1 MTADLF
7 KKDYRQMTAQGVK
20 FTPEDI
26 VLLNALA
33 VKVRLSQ
40 NAARTTHLPRL
51 AFLPKRRSF
60 LSFIIHRSS
69 FIVLREPTIAH
80 EMWLEQAQRYIT
92 IDCDRTFDLL
102 YGYALAHPA
111 EKLPDVFDPKR
122 LIRKVFTWCARHLA
136 HLTREQL
143 SAAVDYVL
151 FGADWTAGER
161 GPRLKVEVENGNS
174 TGERGPRLKVEVEN
188 GNSTVNLN
196 LQPQPSASTL
206 NLNPQPQPP
215 ASTST
220 LNLNLQPQP
229 SPTIGLLTEARALR
243 LPITLDD
250 AKRMTASELDE
261 AITRCLS
268 KDHKIDYDAE
278 RRRAIG
284 EYVRAR
290 EAIRKR
296 SAKAATEASPEPRKT
311 KPSNGSSSQ
320 GEAQ

>member
-1 MTADLF
+1 MIADLF
-7 KKDYRQMTAQGVK
+7 RKDYRQMTAQGVK

-60 LSFIIHRSS
+60 LSLITHRSS

-80 EMWLEQAQRYIT
+80 EMWIEQATRYIKM
-92 IDCDRTFDLL
+92 DSDRAFDLL
-102 YGYALAHPA
+102 HGYALAHPA

-122 LIRKVFTWCARHLA
+122 LIRKVFTWCARNLA

-151 FGADWTAGER
+151 FGADWTAWER
-161 GPRLKVEVENGNS
+161 GPEKSKSEVEQRNL
-174 TGERGPRLKVEVEN
+174 TD
-188 GNSTVNLN
+188 STVGLR
-196 LQPQPSASTL
+196 AST
-206 NLNPQPQPP
+206 
-215 ASTST
+215 
-220 LNLNLQPQP
+220 

-243 LPITLDD
+243 LPISLDD

-261 AITRCLS
+261 AITRCLA
-268 KDHKIDYDAE
+268 KDHEIDFDAE
-278 RRRAIG
+278 RHRAMG

-290 EAIRKR
+290 NAIRKR
-296 SAKAATEASPEPRKT
+296 SEANVEELH
-311 KPSNGSSSQ
+311 N
-320 GEAQ
+320 A

>member
-1 MTADLF
+1 MIADLF
-7 KKDYRQMTAQGVK
+7 RKDYRQMTAQGVK

-60 LSFIIHRSS
+60 LSLITHRSS

-80 EMWLEQAQRYIT
+80 EMWIEQATRYIKM
-92 IDCDRTFDLL
+92 DSDRAFDILH
-102 YGYALAHPA
+102 GYALAHPA
-111 EKLPDVFDPKR
+111 EKLPDIFDPKR

-136 HLTREQL
+136 HLTRDQL
-143 SAAVDYVL
+143 SSAVDYVL

-161 GPRLKVEVENGNS
+161 GPEKSKSEVEFEQRNGS
-174 TGERGPRLKVEVEN
+174 SAVRLE
-188 GNSTVNLN
+188 
-196 LQPQPSASTL
+196 PS
-206 NLNPQPQPP
+206 
-215 ASTST
+215 
-220 LNLNLQPQP
+220 P

-243 LPITLDD
+243 LPISLDD

-261 AITRCLS
+261 AITRCLA
-268 KDHKIDYDAE
+268 KDHKIDFDAE
-278 RRRAIG
+278 RNRAMG

-290 EAIRKR
+290 NAIRKR
-296 SAKAATEASPEPRKT
+296 SEKAATEASPESRQT
-311 KPSNGSSSQ
+311 QPSNGSSS
-320 GEAQ
+320 GVEAQ

>member
-1 MTADLF
+1 MKLSDQF

-51 AFLPKRRSF
+51 AFLPRRRGVLAALF
-60 LSFIIHRSS
+60 GKEV
-69 FIVLREPTIAH
+69 VLREPTIAH

-92 IDCDRTFDLL
+92 IDSDRTFDLL

-122 LIRKVFTWCARHLA
+122 LIRKVFTWCARHVA
-136 HLTREQL
+136 HLTSEQL
-143 SAAVDYVL
+143 SAAVDYCL
-151 FGADWTAGER
+151 FGANWTACES
-161 GPRLKVEVENGNS
+161 GPAKNN
-174 TGERGPRLKVEVEN
+174 TGATGVSPVGAEEH
-188 GNSTVNLN
+188 
-196 LQPQPSASTL
+196 PSA
-206 NLNPQPQPP
+206 
-215 ASTST
+215 
-220 LNLNLQPQP
+220 
-229 SPTIGLLTEARALR
+229 TIGLLTEARAIR
-243 LPITLDD
+243 LPISLDD

-268 KDHKIDYDAE
+268 KDHKIDFDAE
-278 RRRAIG
+278 RHRAMG

-290 EAIRKR
+290 NAIRKLSER
-296 SAKAATEASPEPRKT
+296 PTEEPQVPDGKD
-311 KPSNGSSSQ
+311 GSSK
-320 GEAQ
+320 

>member
-1 MTADLF
+1 MIADTF
-7 KKDYRQMTAQGVK
+7 RKDYRQMTAQGVK

-33 VKVRLSQ
+33 VKVRLTQ

-51 AFLPKRRSF
+51 AFLPKRRSGI
-60 LSFIIHRSS
+60 LSS
-69 FIVLREPTIAH
+69 FRKEIVLREPTIAH

-92 IDCDRTFDLL
+92 VDSDRTFDLL
-102 YGYALAHPA
+102 YGYALARPA

-122 LIRKVFTWCARHLA
+122 LIRKVFTWCAKHLA

-161 GPRLKVEVENGNS
+161 GPEHRTAGALAG
-174 TGERGPRLKVEVEN
+174 GAGRGGSME
-188 GNSTVNLN
+188 
-196 LQPQPSASTL
+196 A
-206 NLNPQPQPP
+206 P
-215 ASTST
+215 AAESSGDTA
-220 LNLNLQPQP
+220 LP

-243 LPITLDD
+243 LPISLDD

-261 AITRCLS
+261 AITRCLV
-268 KDHKIDYDAE
+268 KDHKLDFDAE
-278 RRRAIG
+278 HHRAMG

-290 EAIRKR
+290 NAVRKR
-296 SAKAATEASPEPRKT
+296 SEKAATEASPESRQT
-311 KPSNGSSSQ
+311 QPSNGSSQ
-320 GEAQ
+320 GGEEQ

>member
-1 MTADLF
+1 MS
-7 KKDYRQMTAQGVK
+7 AQGVK

-69 FIVLREPTIAH
+69 FIALREPTIAH

-92 IDCDRTFDLL
+92 VDSDRTFDLL

-111 EKLPDVFDPKR
+111 EKLPDIFNPKR

-143 SAAVDYVL
+143 SAAVDYCL
-151 FGADWTAGER
+151 FGADWTACER
-161 GPRLKVEVENGNS
+161 GPAKTAPEASRLAGDDSN
-174 TGERGPRLKVEVEN
+174 
-188 GNSTVNLN
+188 
-196 LQPQPSASTL
+196 PSA
-206 NLNPQPQPP
+206 
-215 ASTST
+215 
-220 LNLNLQPQP
+220 
-229 SPTIGLLTEARALR
+229 TIGLLTEARSIR

-261 AITRCLS
+261 AITRCLA

-278 RRRAIG
+278 RHRAMG

-296 SAKAATEASPEPRKT
+296 SERPTEEPQVPDWKD
-311 KPSNGSSSQ
+311 GSSK
-320 GEAQ
+320 

>member
-1 MTADLF
+1 MIADLF
-7 KKDYRQMTAQGVK
+7 RKDYRQMKAQGVK

-51 AFLPKRRSF
+51 AFLPRRRGVF
-60 LSFIIHRSS
+60 AALFGKEV
-69 FIVLREPTIAH
+69 VLREPTIAH

-92 IDCDRTFDLL
+92 VDSDRTFDLL

-111 EKLPDVFDPKR
+111 EKLPDIFDPKR

-143 SAAVDYVL
+143 SAAVDYCL
-151 FGADWTAGER
+151 FGADWKACER
-161 GPRLKVEVENGNS
+161 GPEKSKSEVEVEQRNL
-174 TGERGPRLKVEVEN
+174 TD
-188 GNSTVNLN
+188 STVGLR
-196 LQPQPSASTL
+196 
-206 NLNPQPQPP
+206 
-215 ASTST
+215 ASTSA
-220 LNLNLQPQP
+220 
-229 SPTIGLLTEARALR
+229 TIGLLTEARAIR
-243 LPITLDD
+243 LPISLDD

-261 AITRCLS
+261 AITRCLA

-278 RRRAIG
+278 RNRAMG

-290 EAIRKR
+290 NAIRKR
-296 SAKAATEASPEPRKT
+296 SEANVE
-311 KPSNGSSSQ
+311 
-320 GEAQ
+320 EFHDA

>member
-1 MTADLF
+1 MIADTF

-51 AFLPKRRSF
+51 AFLPKKFGRFGKFGR
-60 LSFIIHRSS
+60 FIRFCTFQTSQTL
-69 FIVLREPTIAH
+69 VLREPTIAH

-92 IDCDRTFDLL
+92 VDSDRTFDLL

-111 EKLPDVFDPKR
+111 EKLPDIFDPNR
-122 LIRKVFTWCARHLA
+122 LIRKVFTWCARHIA

-161 GPRLKVEVENGNS
+161 VKSEELRVKSDGD
-174 TGERGPRLKVEVEN
+174 
-188 GNSTVNLN
+188 
-196 LQPQPSASTL
+196 SATL
-206 NLNPQPQPP
+206 NSQL
-215 ASTST
+215 STH
-220 LNLNLQPQP
+220 N

-261 AITRCLS
+261 AITRCLA
-268 KDHKIDYDAE
+268 KDHKIDFDAE
-278 RRRAIG
+278 RNRAIG

-296 SAKAATEASPEPRKT
+296 SSKAATEASPEPRQT
-311 KPSNGSSSQ
+311 QPSNG
-320 GEAQ
+320 

>member
-1 MTADLF
+1 MIADLF
-7 KKDYRQMTAQGVK
+7 RKDYRQMKAQGVE

-51 AFLPKRRSF
+51 AFLPKRRSGI
-60 LSFIIHRSS
+60 LSAFRKEV
-69 FIVLREPTIAH
+69 VLREPTIAH

-92 IDCDRTFDLL
+92 IDSDRTFDLL

-122 LIRKVFTWCARHLA
+122 LISKVFTWCARHLA

-143 SAAVDYVL
+143 SAAVDYCL
-151 FGADWTAGER
+151 FGADWKSCER
-161 GPRLKVEVENGNS
+161 GPEKAKAKDE
-174 TGERGPRLKVEVEN
+174 GEQRNDP
-188 GNSTVNLN
+188 TVGLG
-196 LQPQPSASTL
+196 
-206 NLNPQPQPP
+206 
-215 ASTST
+215 TS
-220 LNLNLQPQP
+220 P

-243 LPITLDD
+243 LPISLDD

-261 AITRCLS
+261 AITRCLA

-278 RRRAIG
+278 RNRAMG
-284 EYVRAR
+284 DYVRAR
-290 EAIRKR
+290 NAIRKR
-296 SAKAATEASPEPRKT
+296 SAKAPTEASPEPRQT
-311 KPSNGSSSQ
+311 QPSNGSIPG

>member
-1 MTADLF
+1 MIADLF
-7 KKDYRQMTAQGVK
+7 RKDYRQMTAQGVK

-40 NAARTTHLPRL
+40 NAARTTNLPRL
-51 AFLPKRRSF
+51 AFLPKKRSF
-60 LSFIIHRSS
+60 LSLFTHRSS
-69 FIVLREPTIAH
+69 LIVLREPTIAH
-80 EMWLEQAQRYIT
+80 EMWIEQATHYIKM
-92 IDCDRTFDLL
+92 DSDRAFDLL
-102 YGYALAHPA
+102 HGYALAHPA

-143 SAAVDYVL
+143 SSAVDYCL

-161 GPRLKVEVENGNS
+161 GPAQSTKHQSPS
-174 TGERGPRLKVEVEN
+174 TGEGV
-188 GNSTVNLN
+188 
-196 LQPQPSASTL
+196 A
-206 NLNPQPQPP
+206 
-215 ASTST
+215 
-220 LNLNLQPQP
+220 

-243 LPITLDD
+243 LPISLDD

-261 AITRCLS
+261 AITRCLA

-278 RRRAIG
+278 RHHAMG

-290 EAIRKR
+290 NAIRKR
-296 SAKAATEASPEPRKT
+296 SEANVE
-311 KPSNGSSSQ
+311 
-320 GEAQ
+320 ELHDA